1 MNTYEKNHSTKP
13 LQTQYPEFSERL
25 KIAMTI
31 RQYTV
36 EDLATRTHTSQS
48 TISMYRC
55 GKRLPNILILRLI
68 AKELRVSSDYLLGL
82 SDFNFV

>member
-1 MNTYEKNHSTKP
+1 MNSRKNP
-13 LQTQYPEFSERL
+13 YPEFSERL

-36 EDLATRTHTSQS
+36 EDLAARTHTSQS
-48 TISMYRC
+48 TISMYRS
-55 GKRLPNILILRLI
+55 GKRLPNIIILRLI

-82 SDFNFV
+82 SDFIFV

>member
-1 MNTYEKNHSTKP
+1 MNTCEHNHLIKSA
-13 LQTQYPEFSERL
+13 QAQYPEFSERL
-25 KIAMTI
+25 KIAMAI

-36 EDLATRTHTSQS
+36 EDLAARTYTSQS

-55 GKRLPNILILRLI
+55 GKRLPNIEILRLI

-82 SDFNFV
+82 SDFIFV

>member
-1 MNTYEKNHSTKP
+1 MKSCERKHSIKSS
-13 LQTQYPEFSERL
+13 QTQYPEFSERL

-36 EDLATRTHTSQS
+36 EDLAARTHTSQS
-48 TISMYRC
+48 TISMYRS
-55 GKRLPNILILRLI
+55 GKRLPNIEILRLI

-82 SDFNFV
+82 SDFIIV

>member
-1 MNTYEKNHSTKP
+1 MSTCEKNQFTKSSK
-13 LQTQYPEFSERL
+13 TQYPEFSERL

-31 RQYTV
+31 RQCSV
-36 EDLATRTHTSQS
+36 ESLASRTHTSQS

-55 GKRLPNILILRLI
+55 GKRLPNIEILRLI

-82 SDFNFV
+82 SDFIFV

>member
-1 MNTYEKNHSTKP
+1 MNTCGKKYLIKSR
-13 LQTQYPEFSERL
+13 QTQYPEFSERL

-36 EDLATRTHTSQS
+36 DDLAARTHTSPS

-55 GKRLPNILILRLI
+55 GKRLPNIEILRLL

-82 SDFNFV
+82 SDFIFV